1 MFRDMFLE
9 IRVFELCNER
19 PDHHEEG
26 KQAKSSVDGE
36 PNWTSADEWDR
47 CVPISWSGVHRFM
60 DRRSGVRHDAAHRN
74 NGSEGES
81 SCGKEKQL

>member
-1 MFRDMFLE
+1 
-9 IRVFELCNER
+9 
-19 PDHHEEG
+19 
-26 KQAKSSVDGE
+26 
-36 PNWTSADEWDR
+36 
-47 CVPISWSGVHRFM
+47 M